1 MTNKKIAV
9 RKPLHREVL
18 PNIYVSDNT
27 VKPIEGAE
35 CADKGEDKGFA
46 WMAWSER
53 RKRAQED
60 APIARTVRLHCVER
74 LEGRG

>member
-1 MTNKKIAV
+1 MTTNTRRMTNKKIAV

-35 CADKGEDKGFA
+35 RADKGEDKGFA
-46 WMAWSER
+46 
-53 RKRAQED
+53 
-60 APIARTVRLHCVER
+60 
-74 LEGRG
+74 